1 MKAHEWIIIAAAAAS
16 VWWVLNKYGTKQTAA
31 AAPKYWVTGGAS
43 PDMFTSYPDPGQAG
57 GVWV

>member
-1 MKAHEWIIIAAAAAS
+1 MKAHEWIIIAGAAAS
-16 VWWVLNKYGTKQTAA
+16 VWWLLNKYGTKQTAA
-31 AAPKYWVTGGAS
+31 SAPKYWVTGGAS